1 MTSTLTIESR
11 SLDEGTI
18 EIWTID
24 REPSMNA
31 LNRDLVRAIGEA
43 ARRAEENKEVRAVI
57 LTGRG
62 QKAFCA
68 GADLKE
74 RRGMSEAEIR
84 DFLALY
90 RTEFRFLDKLSK
102 PTVAALNGAAFGG
115 GLELA
120 LVCDFRVAAPH
131 ARMGLTELSLGI
143 IPGAGGTQRL
153 TRLVSEAKAK
163 ELLLFS
169 SRLDANEALALGILN
184 HITEAADTLV
194 DETVQ
199 WMRPI
204 LSKAPIAVGAALE
217 AVDAA
222 MDLALEDGLAAELRL
237 YERTLVSR
245 DRVEALEAFLEKRPP
260 RFEGR

>member
-1 MTSTLTIESR
+1 MERALSIETR
-11 SLDEGTI
+11 AFDEGKI

-24 REPSMNA
+24 REPSRNA
-31 LNRDLVRAIGEA
+31 LNQALVRAIGAA
-43 ARRAEENKEVRAVI
+43 ARRAEADDEVRAVI

-62 QKAFCA
+62 QKAFSA

-74 RRGMSEAEIR
+74 RRGMSEPEIR

-120 LVCDFRVAAPH
+120 LVCDLRVAAPH
-131 ARMGLTELSLGI
+131 ARIGLTELSLGI

-153 TRLVSEAKAK
+153 TRLVGEAKAK

-169 SRLDANEALALGILN
+169 SRLDAVEALSLGLVN
-184 HITEAADTLV
+184 HIAESADQLIEETL
-194 DETVQ
+194 E

-204 LSKAPIAVGAALE
+204 LNKAPIAVGAALE

-222 MDLALEDGLAAELRL
+222 MDLALEDGLVAELRL
-237 YERTLVSR
+237 YERTLVSE
-245 DRVEALEAFLEKRPP
+245 DRVEALEAFLEKRAP
-260 RFEGR
+260 RFKGR

>member
-1 MTSTLTIESR
+1 MERTLRVESR
-11 SLDEGTI
+11 VFDEGTI

-24 REPSMNA
+24 REAARNA
-31 LNRDLVRAIGEA
+31 LNRSLVREIGEA
-43 ARRAEENKEVRAVI
+43 ARAAEANKEVRAII
-57 LTGRG
+57 LTGAG

-74 RRGMSEAEIR
+74 RRGMSEADIR

-120 LVCDFRVAAPH
+120 LVCDLRVASPH

-153 TRLVSEAKAK
+153 TRLIGEAKAK

-169 SRLDANEALALGILN
+169 SRLDAPEALSLGIIN
-184 HITEAADTLV
+184 HIAESADQLIEETL
-194 DETVQ
+194 E
-199 WMRPI
+199 WIRPV
-204 LSKAPIAVGAALE
+204 LTKAPIAVGAALE

-222 MDLALEDGLAAELRL
+222 MDLALEDGLVAELRL
-237 YERTLVSR
+237 YERTLVSE
-245 DRVEALEAFLEKRPP
+245 DRVEALEAFVEKRAP
-260 RFEGR
+260 RFKGR

>member
-1 MTSTLTIESR
+1 
-11 SLDEGTI
+11 
-18 EIWTID
+18 
-24 REPSMNA
+24 
-31 LNRDLVRAIGEA
+31 
-43 ARRAEENKEVRAVI
+43 
-57 LTGRG
+57 
-62 QKAFCA
+62 
-68 GADLKE
+68 
-74 RRGMSEAEIR
+74 MSEAEIR

-120 LVCDFRVAAPH
+120 LVCDLRVAAPH

-153 TRLVSEAKAK
+153 TRLVGEAKAK

>member
-1 MTSTLTIESR
+1 MERTLRVESR
-11 SLDEGTI
+11 VFDEGKI

-24 REPSMNA
+24 REAARNA
-31 LNRDLVRAIGEA
+31 LNRSLVREIGEA
-43 ARRAEENKEVRAVI
+43 ARAAEANKEVRAII
-57 LTGRG
+57 LTGAG

-74 RRGMSEAEIR
+74 RRGMSEADIR

-120 LVCDFRVAAPH
+120 LVCDLRVASPH

-153 TRLVSEAKAK
+153 TRLVGEAKAK

-169 SRLDANEALALGILN
+169 SRLDAPEALSLGIIN
-184 HITEAADTLV
+184 HIAESADQLIEETL
-194 DETVQ
+194 E
-199 WMRPI
+199 WIRPV
-204 LSKAPIAVGAALE
+204 LTKAPIAVGAALE

-222 MDLALEDGLAAELRL
+222 MDLALEDGLVAELRL
-237 YERTLVSR
+237 YERTLVSE
-245 DRVEALEAFLEKRPP
+245 DRVEALEAFVEKRAP
-260 RFEGR
+260 RFKGR